1 MGLPPAFTPQA
12 MCSFFEHYL
21 QSGRARTSLP
31 GYLSAW
37 RDHATE
43 VAMPYPAVGSAALK
57 QIRKYLRGAAVRYP
71 HVVRRSVPLTLAL
84 LIPIAAALGIRN
96 LADLESVAC
105 PTLVFYARL
114 AIAHQAC
121 LRPVE
126 HDSVIVLA
134 DVSLRRTHARL
145 RVGVL
150 PSARKIKRRPPRVAV
165 LAYGHGPHAHL
176 AAGTVL
182 RVLLRRVHGLSAP
195 TAPLW
200 PLYAFGIPQRRHA
213 PWARDLRRLRAII
226 AAVLPSVDVTR
237 VDGRSLR
244 SGGATDLLS
253 AGATKSWV
261 QAQGGWRS
269 DAVLIYDRPAPSLR
283 GAVLAHGFLRAG
295 LRFLP
300 AGTAAPAAVA
310 VRLVAPA
317 TGATG
322 RRGHLHLRGGGW
334 RRHHR

>member
-21 QSGRARTSLP
+21 RSGRARTSLP
-31 GYLSAW
+31 GFLSAW

-96 LADLESVAC
+96 LTDLESVAC

-176 AAGTVL
+176 AVGTVL
-182 RVLLRRVHGLSAP
+182 RVLLRRVHGLS
-195 TAPLW
+195 
-200 PLYAFGIPQRRHA
+200 
-213 PWARDLRRLRAII
+213 
-226 AAVLPSVDVTR
+226 VLPPR
-237 VDGRSLR
+237 RCGRCMR
-244 SGGATDLLS
+244 SAFPSGAT
-253 AGATKSWV
+253 
-261 QAQGGWRS
+261 
-269 DAVLIYDRPAPSLR
+269 P
-283 GAVLAHGFLRAG
+283 
-295 LRFLP
+295 
-300 AGTAAPAAVA
+300 
-310 VRLVAPA
+310 
-317 TGATG
+317 
-322 RRGHLHLRGGGW
+322 RGHATSVACVPSSPRSCRPSMSLASMVAHFVLVVPPTC
-334 RRHHR
+334 